1 MGVETLSGFR
11 ESVNHALGEKR
22 QGNERLDRWINDAH
36 VELFAELEIHGRRS
50 CGTTSTVVDQREYNL
65 PTDFVALLVLKNLT
79 SKKRIIKTSLENFQL
94 LSATTEGSPARY
106 TRVGDLLSFHPLP
119 NVIET
124 VQMFYIREPNSLS
137 AGTDVT
143 ELPAMYDRVIHLI
156 GLRNA
161 LIDLQVDERA
171 TFVFQIAQNKLRAL
185 PSEDWLEAHNP
196 QEGIQIARSFRDL
209 QRDAREGLDENFSG
223 RVLL

>member
-1 MGVETLSGFR
+1 MGLETLSGFR

-36 VELFAELEIHGRRS
+36 VELFAELEIHGQRS
-50 CGTTSTVVDQREYNL
+50 CGTAPTVVGERELNL

-79 SKKRIIKTSLENFQL
+79 SKKRVIKTSLENFQL
-94 LSATTEGSPARY
+94 LSATAEGSPSRY
-106 TRVGDLLSFHPLP
+106 TRVGDLLSVHPLP
-119 NVIET
+119 KVIET
-124 VQMFYIREPNSLS
+124 IQMFYVKEPTPLS
-137 AGTDVT
+137 AGSDVT

-171 TFVFQIAQNKLRAL
+171 TFIYQIAQNKLGKL
-185 PSEDWLEAHNP
+185 PTEDWLEAQTP